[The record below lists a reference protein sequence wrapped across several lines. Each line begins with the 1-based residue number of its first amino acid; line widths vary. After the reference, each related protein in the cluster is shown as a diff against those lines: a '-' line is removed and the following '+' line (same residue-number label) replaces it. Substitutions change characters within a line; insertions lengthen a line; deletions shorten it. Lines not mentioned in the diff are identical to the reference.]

1 MSARFTV
8 LAWVVAFF
16 IVHAVLVGCSQE
28 DTDEQPKSQK
38 VVVRIKRTPPKEPGT
53 IDVRKNS
60 ELGPIVEIAKDEETQ
75 KPGTT
80 GKNTPIGAKEEKN
93 APRKGHAQSK
103 ITEQGGWYETQG
115 SDTLALV
122 AGSPRVYSDP
132 YKWPSLL
139 RLNLDK
145 LEPFGLT
152 RGLEL
157 RKLPQGLRLRYLTPK
172 EVEEN
177 RKKLNGCRWVVSILS
192 DRNSDELS
200 PLAVDLIK
208 NGLSVYIARAEIKG
222 EQWLR
227 LRTGFFPSLDEAKRI
242 RAKVEE
248 ITGLKGLWLAK
259 ISDKEFDEYAGY

>member
-1 MSARFTV
+1 VQGAGEKSDKAGQTQGASPAVKDLV
-8 LAWVVAFF
+8 LKQ
-16 IVHAVLVGCSQE
+16 G
-28 DTDEQPKSQK
+28 
-38 VVVRIKRTPPKEPGT
+38 
-53 IDVRKNS
+53 
-60 ELGPIVEIAKDEETQ
+60 EE
-75 KPGTT
+75 K
-80 GKNTPIGAKEEKN
+80 GAKQAEVTEKGGEEK
-93 APRKGHAQSK
+93 GWYV
-103 ITEQGGWYETQG
+103 TEQN
-115 SDTLALV
+115 DTLALV
-122 AGSPRVYSDP
+122 AGNRKIYSDP

-139 RLNLDK
+139 RLNLDSLK
-145 LEPFGLT
+145 PLGLT
-152 RGLEL
+152 QGLED
-157 RKLPQGLRLRYLTPK
+157 RELPEGLRIRYLTPK